1 MAYINDAILV
11 GNLGKSPEIR
21 VTNSGKKCARFSLA
35 TSKRYRDAN
44 GEQKELTY
52 WHNCI
57 VWGKLAD
64 TLESIN
70 LAGGTCVL
78 VRGEITYSSYE
89 KDGNRVTRTEIN
101 VANLQILSPKSS
113 TAHASGNAKPQA
125 QQQQSPTEEEDD
137 DLPF

>member
-52 WHNCI
+52 WHNCT

-64 TLESIN
+64 TLESLN

-89 KDGNRVTRTEIN
+89 KDGSRVTRTEIN
-101 VANLQILSPKSS
+101 VANLQILSPKY

-125 QQQQSPTEEEDD
+125 QQQQAPTEEEDD

>member
-52 WHNCI
+52 WHNCT

-64 TLESIN
+64 TLESLN

-101 VANLQILSPKSS
+101 VANLQILSPKS

-125 QQQQSPTEEEDD
+125 QQQQAPTEEEDD
-137 DLPF
+137 GLPF

>member
-52 WHNCI
+52 WHNCT

-64 TLESIN
+64 TLDSLC

-89 KDGNRVTRTEIN
+89 KNGNRVTRTEIN
-101 VANLQILSPKSS
+101 VANLQILSPKS
-113 TAHASGNAKPQA
+113 TAHASGSAKPQA
-125 QQQQSPTEEEDD
+125 QQQQAPTEEEDD

>member
-52 WHNCI
+52 WHNCT

-64 TLESIN
+64 TLESLN

-101 VANLQILSPKSS
+101 VANLQILSPKSG
-113 TAHASGNAKPQA
+113 TAHASGNAKPQT
-125 QQQQSPTEEEDD
+125 QQEAVEDDD

>member
-1 MAYINDAILV
+1 MAYLNEATLL

-35 TSKRYRDAN
+35 TSKHYRDAN

-52 WHNCI
+52 WHNCT

-64 TLESIN
+64 TLESLN

-113 TAHASGNAKPQA
+113 TAHASGNAKPQV
-125 QQQQSPTEEEDD
+125 QQAPTEEEDD

>member
-1 MAYINDAILV
+1 MAYINDVILV

-52 WHNCI
+52 WHNCT

-64 TLESIN
+64 TLESLN

-89 KDGNRVTRTEIN
+89 KDGTRVTRTEIN
-101 VANLQILSPKSS
+101 VANLQILSPKS
-113 TAHASGNAKPQA
+113 HAPGNGNGNAKPQA
-125 QQQQSPTEEEDD
+125 QQAPTEEEDD

>member
-35 TSKRYRDAN
+35 TSKRYRDAG
-44 GEQKELTY
+44 GELKELTY
-52 WHNCI
+52 WHNCT

-64 TLESIN
+64 TLESLS
-70 LAGGTCVL
+70 LAGGTSVL

-101 VANLQILSPKSS
+101 VANLQILSPKP

-125 QQQQSPTEEEDD
+125 QQEAMEDDD

>member
-1 MAYINDAILV
+1 MAYLNDAILV

-52 WHNCI
+52 WHNCT

-64 TLESIN
+64 TLESLN

-101 VANLQILSPKSS
+101 VANLQILSPKSG
-113 TAHASGNAKPQA
+113 TAHSSGNAKPQA
-125 QQQQSPTEEEDD
+125 QQEAVEDDD

>member
-52 WHNCI
+52 WHNCT

-64 TLESIN
+64 TLESLN

-113 TAHASGNAKPQA
+113 TAHASGNAKPQV
-125 QQQQSPTEEEDD
+125 QQQQATTEEEDY

>member
-1 MAYINDAILV
+1 MAYLNDAILV

-52 WHNCI
+52 WHNCT

-64 TLESIN
+64 TLESLN

-101 VANLQILSPKSS
+101 VANLQILSPKSGTS
-113 TAHASGNAKPQA
+113 HASGNAKPQA
-125 QQQQSPTEEEDD
+125 QQEAVEDDD

>member
-52 WHNCI
+52 WHNCT

-64 TLESIN
+64 TLESLN

-101 VANLQILSPKSS
+101 VANLQILSPKSG
-113 TAHASGNAKPQA
+113 TAHASGNAKPQT
-125 QQQQSPTEEEDD
+125 QQEDDD

>member
-11 GNLGKSPEIR
+11 GNLGKTPEIR

-35 TSKRYRDAN
+35 TSKRYRDAS

-52 WHNCI
+52 WHNCT

-64 TLESIN
+64 TLESLNI
-70 LAGGTCVL
+70 AGGTCVL

-101 VANLQILSPKSS
+101 VANLQILSPKS
-113 TAHASGNAKPQA
+113 TVHASGNAKPQA
-125 QQQQSPTEEEDD
+125 QQEAVEDDD

>member
-35 TSKRYRDAN
+35 TSKIYRDAN
-44 GEQKELTY
+44 GEQKKLTY
-52 WHNCI
+52 WHNCT

-64 TLESIN
+64 TLESLN

-101 VANLQILSPKSS
+101 VANLQILSPKSDTTQPS
-113 TAHASGNAKPQA
+113 GKQTPQTQKAQTAD
-125 QQQQSPTEEEDD
+125 TEADD